1 MSDRIGRSRCWACT
15 LSSTQPWA
23 ALQKR
28 RSLGMHIQ
36 AYTLRRRHALLDW
49 QIAEEARRPVPDS
62 LRLQSLKRQKLALK
76 ERLSAL
82 EAPNYAFA

>member
-1 MSDRIGRSRCWACT
+1 
-15 LSSTQPWA
+15 
-23 ALQKR
+23 
-28 RSLGMHIQ
+28 MHIQ